1 MALNEQMNDR
11 IREAL
16 MDVPRVKEKRMF
28 RGIAFMVNGKL
39 CLSAGNDEMMCRID
53 PELHDEAVQ
62 QNGVR
67 SMVMRGRE
75 LKGYIYVQEDVMR
88 SKREFDRWINM
99 ALDFNKRAK
108 ASVRKKKKTVAKKAA
123 PKPAKKA
130 AAKPAGKIVQKTT
143 RKKKS

>member
-16 MDVPRVKEKRMF
+16 VEVSRVKEKRMF

-53 PELHDEAVQ
+53 PMLHEDAVQ
-62 QNGVR
+62 KDGVR
-67 SMVMRGRE
+67 PMVMKGRE
-75 LKGYIYVQEDVMR
+75 LKGYIYVHEDVMK
-88 SKREFDRWINM
+88 SKREFDGWINM

-108 ASVRKKKKTVAKKAA
+108 TSTKKKKKTVAKKSAG
-123 PKPAKKA
+123 KPAKKV
-130 AAKPAGKIVQKTT
+130 AKKQPTK
-143 RKKKS
+143 RKGRSSRP